1 MPFFDASR
9 IPAANHRGRV
19 SRHNSSERHSP
30 PKTTCAGIFLSVNLS
45 GIRGRFWLEPRV
57 ARSSPVARDGTSL
70 GAFGSLGHHGPRPA
84 TRASW
89 AELRTWG
96 DKVGRAPVYR
106 EACHTSCFSAKP
118 RQCDCSPCREYP
130 EEDFSPD
137 PCFDKCIVTGDPHV
151 EHSWRPGFE
160 NGFDFQPQGIW
171 RLAKT
176 DTCGGPVEVQA
187 FFCHYFFTR
196 LSA

>member
-1 MPFFDASR
+1 MF
-9 IPAANHRGRV
+9 
-19 SRHNSSERHSP
+19 
-30 PKTTCAGIFLSVNLS
+30 
-45 GIRGRFWLEPRV
+45 
-57 ARSSPVARDGTSL
+57 
-70 GAFGSLGHHGPRPA
+70 
-84 TRASW
+84 
-89 AELRTWG
+89 
-96 DKVGRAPVYR
+96 
-106 EACHTSCFSAKP
+106 FSAKP
-118 RQCDCSPCREYP
+118 RQCDCSPCQEYP

-176 DTCGGPVEVQA
+176 DTCGGTVEVQA

-196 LSA
+196 LSALTWIHLALKDS